1 MKKIDLHTH
10 TKPSISDS
18 DFTFSLPKMKEYVE
32 TLSIDC
38 IAITNH
44 NLFDLQQFNLI
55 NQELEITVLPGI
67 EINLEKGHLLLISE
81 NTELEDFESKCNKVS
96 AKINN
101 IEDFIS
107 VNELKEI
114 FNDLSRYLLIPH
126 YDKKPIIRPEVIEEL
141 NEFITSGEVTS
152 PKKFKYC
159 INDNNSL
166 VPVLF
171 SDLRFKEGMTEF
183 SPRQT
188 FIDIDDTSL
197 RAIKTCLLDKEKVF
211 LVRDEGH
218 SFFQVFENGQKLS
231 TGLNVILGE
240 RSSGKSYTLK
250 RIYNDYEN
258 VKYIKQFEL
267 LETDEEKDKKR
278 FNDLLSTKQSS
289 VSEIY
294 LNEFKSVLDD
304 VLKIDRIENEKEI
317 ENYLSSLLKVAS
329 EEEKKDIYSKCVL
342 FNESK
347 YIESDNDI
355 LKQLISSTKLL
366 IENLEYR
373 EIIDK
378 HVTKSALIGLLL
390 ELMENY
396 AKAEELNQKKLWIN
410 SIISNVK
417 NELKSNTASASIED
431 VDFYKILLEKE
442 KLNKF
447 VKIVDFVKREKIIE
461 QSDVRRFKI
470 VASTRIFKGAQELL
484 NKSGRK
490 AVFKDAFDV
499 YDNPLMYLDELEKIA
514 VLPETEYHKYFVD
527 VEYQILNEHG
537 IEVSGGERSEFNLL
551 EKIQNAHHFDL
562 LLIDE
567 PESSFD
573 NLFLK
578 NEVNEQI
585 KTIAKSVP
593 VIIVT
598 HNNTVGASIKPDYV
612 LYTKKEIIDKKPV
625 FKIFSGYPS
634 DNKLKTVD
642 GEETENYDIM
652 LNCLEAGDIA
662 YTQRG
667 QSYDILKN

>member
-1 MKKIDLHTH
+1 MKKIDLHIH
-10 TKPSISDS
+10 TKSSISDS
-18 DFTFSLPKMKEYVE
+18 EFDFSLEKMTEYVE

-44 NLFDLQQFNLI
+44 NLFDLKQFNLI
-55 NQELEITVLPGI
+55 KKNLNIKVLPGV
-67 EINLEKGHLLLISE
+67 EIDIEKGHLLLISE
-81 NTELEDFESKCNKVS
+81 DTELEDFESKCNKVS
-96 AKINN
+96 AMISSETDYLSVQNLKDI
-101 IEDFIS
+101 FI
-107 VNELKEI
+107 
-114 FNDLSRYLLIPH
+114 DLSKYLLIPH
-126 YDKKPIIRPEVIEEL
+126 YDKKPFIRPEIIQEL
-141 NEFITSGEVTS
+141 SDFITAGEVTS

-159 INDNNSL
+159 INNSESL

-171 SDLRFKEGMTEF
+171 SDLRFKVGMTDF

-197 RAIKTCLLDKEKVF
+197 KAIKTCFLDKKKVF

-218 SFFQVFENGQKLS
+218 SFFQVFQNGQMLS

-240 RSSGKSYTLK
+240 RSSGKTFTLK
-250 RIYNDYEN
+250 RISNGYEN

-278 FNDLLSTKQSS
+278 FNDLLSTKKSS
-289 VSEIY
+289 VSELY
-294 LNEFKSVLDD
+294 LKEFKSVLED

-317 ENYLSSLLKVAS
+317 EKYLSSLLKVAS
-329 EEEKKDIYSKCVL
+329 EEEKKDVYSKCEL

-347 YIESDNDI
+347 YLESDNET

-366 IENLEYR
+366 IENIEFR

-378 HVTKSALIGLLL
+378 HLTRKSLMKLLL
-390 ELMENY
+390 ELIVTYN
-396 AKAEELNQKKLWIN
+396 KAEELNRKKLWIN

-417 NELKSNTASASIED
+417 SELKSNTGSTSIEEL
-431 VDFYKILLEKE
+431 DFYKVLLEKL

-447 VKIVDFVKREKIIE
+447 EKIVELVKKESLIE
-461 QSDVRRFKI
+461 YSEVRRFKI
-470 VASTRIFKGAQELL
+470 IASTKKFNGAQELL
-484 NKSGRK
+484 NKSGRR
-490 AVFKDAFDV
+490 AVFKDAFDN
-499 YDNPLMYLDELEKIA
+499 YNNPIDYLDELKKITI
-514 VLPETEYHKYFVD
+514 LPETEYYKYFVD
-527 VEYQILNEHG
+527 VEYKILNDHG

-551 EKIQNAHHFDL
+551 EKIQNAHHYDL

-585 KTIAKSVP
+585 KAIAESVP
-593 VIIVT
+593 VVIVT

-612 LYTKKEIIDKKPV
+612 LYTKKEVIEKKPV

-634 DNKLKTVD
+634 DTKLKTVD
-642 GEETENYDIM
+642 GEEINNYDIM
-652 LNCLEAGDIA
+652 LNCLEAGDTA
-662 YTQRG
+662 YVQRG
-667 QSYDILKN
+667 QSYEVLKN

>member
-10 TKPSISDS
+10 TVPTISDS
-18 DFTFSLPKMKEYVE
+18 DFIFSLPKMKKYVNDLE
-32 TLSIDC
+32 IDC

-55 NQELEITVLPGI
+55 KQELEITVLPGI
-67 EINLEKGHLLLISE
+67 EINLERGHLLLISE
-81 NTELEDFESKCNKVS
+81 YTELEDFESKCNKVNNL
-96 AKINN
+96 INSTDDY
-101 IEDFIS
+101 ITVDT
-107 VNELKEI
+107 LKEI
-114 FNDLSRYLLIPH
+114 FIDLTRYLLIPH
-126 YDKKPIIRPEVIEEL
+126 YDKNPIIKPEIIDKL
-141 NEFITSGEVTS
+141 KEFITSGEVTS

-159 INDNNSL
+159 INNDDSL

-171 SDLRFKEGMTEF
+171 SDLRFKESMTNF

-211 LVRDEGH
+211 LVKDQGH

-250 RIYNDYEN
+250 RIFNNYEN

-294 LNEFKSVLDD
+294 LTEFKSILEDI
-304 VLKIDRIENEKEI
+304 LKIDRKENHNEI
-317 ENYLSSLLKVAS
+317 EIYLSSLLKVAS
-329 EEEKKDIYSKCVL
+329 EEEKKDVYSKCVL

-347 YIESDNDI
+347 YLETDNDT

-366 IENLEYR
+366 IENIEYR
-373 EIIDK
+373 EIINKHIDK
-378 HVTKSALIGLLL
+378 DSLIRLLL
-390 ELMENY
+390 ELMGNY

-410 SIISNVK
+410 SVISNIK

-431 VDFYKILLEKE
+431 ADFYKILLEKE
-442 KLNKF
+442 KTRKFKKIVAF
-447 VKIVDFVKREKIIE
+447 VKNEKIIE
-461 QSDVRRFKI
+461 QSDIRRFKI
-470 VASTRIFKGAQELL
+470 VASTKVFNGAQELL

-499 YDNPLMYLDELEKIA
+499 YNKPLEYIDELKKIA
-514 VLPETEYHKYFVD
+514 ILAETEYYKYFVD
-527 VEYQILNEHG
+527 IEYQILNEYG

-551 EKIQNAHHFDL
+551 EKIQNAHHFDIL
-562 LLIDE
+562 IIDE
-567 PESSFD
+567 LESSFD

-585 KTIAKSVP
+585 KAISKSVP
-593 VIIVT
+593 VVIVT
-598 HNNTVGASIKPDYV
+598 HNNTVGASIKPDYI
-612 LYTKKEIIDKKPV
+612 LYTKKDIIDKKPV
-625 FKIFSGYPS
+625 FKIFAGYPS
-634 DNKLKTVD
+634 DKTLKTID
-642 GEETENYDIM
+642 GEETNNYNIM
-652 LNCLEAGDIA
+652 LNCLEAGDLA
-662 YTQRG
+662 YKQRG